1 MTLNWPLPVGLPQY
15 RVLSRSV
22 KATLSHDTAHWAGI
36 KWNPWLNRRKKGR
49 PAAYIYGGQKKT
61 GQSGGS
67 WRHQRTKKSTSPG
80 KKSDS

>member
-49 PAAYIYGGQKKT
+49 PAAYRLLVLRT
-61 GQSGGS
+61 NCEQSFNF
-67 WRHQRTKKSTSPG
+67 TAFN
-80 KKSDS
+80 